1 MPKMTGGAA
10 AVQSLIT
17 NNVDTLF
24 ALPGVQNDHFFNA
37 LHGQQD
43 KIRVVHTRHEQGAA
57 YMATGYA
64 QSTGRPGVYSVVP
77 GPGFL
82 NSSGALSTAYA
93 VNAPVFCLTG
103 QINSDAIGKGYGLL
117 HEIPDQLG
125 IIERLTKWAAHVGE
139 PEAIPSLINE
149 AFRQLQEG
157 RPRPVGM
164 EIPMDVLA
172 KSAEITPI
180 TNPPEINQPELD
192 LDSAL
197 EAAKL
202 LGKAKH
208 PLIVVGGGA
217 QHASEEVVALAEM
230 LQAPVVPGRSGRGVI
245 SNRHPLGL
253 TTPQGQLFWDKADV
267 VIGIGS
273 RMYQPLHRWGT
284 DDDLKIIRIDLD
296 PEEHDRVFPAAVK
309 LTSDSKTTLQAL
321 LELIPSHLHTR
332 ADISAEVLAHRA
344 HMDNNVFA
352 KLEPQWSFVKALRA
366 ALPDDGL
373 YVDEVSQ
380 IGFTSRFMLPVYNPR
395 SYISTGYQGTLG
407 FGFAT
412 ALGVKVAHPDRP
424 VLSIAGDGGFMFN
437 VQELATAV
445 KHNINL
451 VVCVFADGAFG
462 NVKRMQKFDYGG
474 KTIASD
480 LHNPDFVKLAESFG
494 VLGLRATTAEELQAQ
509 VEKGFAANRPT
520 LIEIPVG
527 EMPSPWPI
535 SFSPA
540 RRGVASQQ
548 PRLTKS

>member
-1 MPKMTGGAA
+1 MKKMTGGEAV
-10 AVQSLIT
+10 VQSLIT
-17 NNVDTLF
+17 NGVDTIF
-24 ALPGVQNDHFFNA
+24 ALPGVQNDHLFNA
-37 LHGQQD
+37 LHGKQD
-43 KIRVVHTRHEQGAA
+43 KIRVVHSRHEQGAA

-64 QSTGRPGVYSVVP
+64 QATGKPGVYSVVP

-82 NSSGALSTAYA
+82 NSTGALSTAYA

-103 QINSDAIGKGYGLL
+103 QIPSNSIGKGYGLL
-117 HEIPDQLG
+117 HELPDQLG
-125 IIERLTKWAAHVGE
+125 IIERLTKWAAHVSK
-139 PEAIPSLINE
+139 PEDAPGLIDE

-172 KSAEITPI
+172 KSAEITLIPS
-180 TNPPEINQPELD
+180 PPDINQPEINLD
-192 LDSAL
+192 AIQ

-202 LGKAKH
+202 LGNAKN

-217 QHASEEVVALAEM
+217 QHASEEVVELAEM
-230 LQAPVVPGRSGRGVI
+230 LQAPVVPGRSGRGIV
-245 SNRHPLGL
+245 SNHHPLGFM
-253 TTPQGQLFWDKADV
+253 TPHGQAYWDKADV

-284 DDDLKIIRIDLD
+284 DDNLKVIRIDLD
-296 PEEHDRVFPAAVK
+296 ESEHDRVFPAAVK

-321 LELIPSHLHTR
+321 IELLPAHNRKR
-332 ADISAEVLAHRA
+332 ADITDEVLAHRA
-344 HMDNNVFA
+344 DMDNNVFA

-373 YVDEVSQ
+373 FVDEVSQ
-380 IGFTSRFMLPVYNPR
+380 IGFTSRFMLPAYHPR

-412 ALGVKVAHPDRP
+412 ALGVKVAYPDKP

-437 VQELATAV
+437 VQELATAA
-445 KHNINL
+445 KHGINL

-462 NVKRMQKFDYGG
+462 NVKRMQKMDYGG
-474 KTIASD
+474 KMIASD

-494 VLGLRATTAEELQAQ
+494 ILGLRANNADELQKRI
-509 VEKGFAANRPT
+509 EEGFAANAPT

-535 SFSPA
+535 SFAPA
-540 RRGVASQQ
+540 RRGVKSAE